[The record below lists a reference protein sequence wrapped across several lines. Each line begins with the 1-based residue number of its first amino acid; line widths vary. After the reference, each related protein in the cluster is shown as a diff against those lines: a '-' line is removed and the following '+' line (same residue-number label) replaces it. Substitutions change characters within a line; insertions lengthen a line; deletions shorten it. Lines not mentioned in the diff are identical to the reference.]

1 MKIAIDTNIFIY
13 AARFKIDIF
22 SQLKGNEIFI
32 PESVIRELEK
42 LSNGKSANAKAAA
55 LALGILGEKIN
66 EVKIL
71 PSNARIAD
79 DDLLELGKKG
89 YVIATQDRE
98 LIEKLKSAGCKIAY
112 IRQKKYLAYEGT

>member
-1 MKIAIDTNIFIY
+1 MRIAIDTNILIY

-55 LALGILGEKIN
+55 LALGILGKKVSEIKIM
-66 EVKIL
+66 

-89 YVIATQDRE
+89 YVIVTQDRG
-98 LIEKLKSAGCKIAY
+98 LIERLKSSGCKIAY
-112 IRQKKYLAYEGT
+112 IRQKKYLAYEGA